1 MNRPQ
6 PTGDIIVEL
15 DEMWHYLTHNLTHKK
30 TNFRSGKH
38 IVTGQLIDWECGG
51 RDSKILKVMLQ
62 RLKKLSIS
70 LFFTD
75 HWEAYKELIPSDLL
89 IQTNAKTHGIE

>member
-1 MNRPQ
+1 
-6 PTGDIIVEL
+6 
-15 DEMWHYLTHNLTHKK
+15 
-30 TNFRSGKH
+30 
-38 IVTGQLIDWECGG
+38 
-51 RDSKILKVMLQ
+51 MLQ